1 MDISKKLP
9 TVKDFRAYGR
19 FANVRDLDKYNE
31 LPLIILYHIYPNYLF
46 LSDNEQPSPII
57 LNFIKQHC
65 LIMKEIAEYEDE
77 FEKIKDQKE
86 LQLRRLEDR
95 IHSYYLNRSKHC
107 TCEL

>member
-1 MDISKKLP
+1 
-9 TVKDFRAYGR
+9 
-19 FANVRDLDKYNE
+19 
-31 LPLIILYHIYPNYLF
+31 
-46 LSDNEQPSPII
+46 
-57 LNFIKQHC
+57 
-65 LIMKEIAEYEDE
+65 MKEIAEYEDE